1 MTTADKL
8 LREDDVDFL
17 SIDVQGYELEV
28 LKGSKKILNQ
38 VNYVISEVNRTEQY
52 KGCALVNELDEYL
65 NGFGFLRMET
75 EWWGGDG
82 DWGDAFYIKAE
93 ILN

>member
-28 LKGSKKILNQ
+28 LKGSKK
-38 VNYVISEVNRTEQY
+38 Y
-52 KGCALVNELDEYL
+52 
-65 NGFGFLRMET
+65 
-75 EWWGGDG
+75 
-82 DWGDAFYIKAE
+82 
-93 ILN
+93 